1 VLFALPPHLLREL
14 RFIPLRSLL
23 SLGLPVTLAA
33 VRIKFPGLIL
43 NKLMLVVIPAIQPP
57 ELQARV

>member
-1 VLFALPPHLLREL
+1 
-14 RFIPLRSLL
+14 
-23 SLGLPVTLAA
+23 VTLAA